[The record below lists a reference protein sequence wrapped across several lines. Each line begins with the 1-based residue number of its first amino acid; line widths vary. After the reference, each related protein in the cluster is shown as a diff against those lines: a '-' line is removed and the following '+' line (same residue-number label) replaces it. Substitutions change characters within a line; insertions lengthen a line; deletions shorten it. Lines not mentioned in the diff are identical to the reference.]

1 MKFYKSFIPLR
12 DKIEAGADLVRTI
25 TSFILLFYVVRGRQE
40 AKEELKVLRAISLSL
55 VL

>member
-1 MKFYKSFIPLR
+1 MEEER
-12 DKIEAGADLVRTI
+12 KIKLHN
-25 TSFILLFYVVRGRQE
+25 FILLFYVVRGRQE